1 MSKVSFLRTTESKI
15 VFYNFRY
22 LNLLSNIPAE
32 MPCWLPSTLRARVAL
47 RSHHPIFCPLTDVLV
62 RPSVCGLGLELS
74 RASSWVNICR
84 GITME
89 DLLFGEVNIQGV

>member
-32 MPCWLPSTLRARVAL
+32 MQLVAEYSESEGRAPLSPSY
-47 RSHHPIFCPLTDVLV
+47 I
-62 RPSVCGLGLELS
+62 
-74 RASSWVNICR
+74 
-84 GITME
+84 
-89 DLLFGEVNIQGV
+89 